1 MPYDHRSVEPK
12 WQARWREARLHQT
25 TFDPQRPKFYAL
37 DMFPY
42 PSGAGLHVGH
52 CEGYTATDI
61 ITRWKRMQG
70 WNVLHPMGWDA
81 FGLPAE
87 NYAIKTGIHPR
98 VTTEKAIANFRRQI
112 DSIGFAYDWD
122 REINTTDPQ
131 YFKWTQW
138 IFLQLFK
145 KGLAY
150 EGTVPIN
157 WCPSC
162 KTGLANEEVTQGRC
176 ERCGSGVERKDMRQ
190 WLLRIT
196 RYADRLLEDLA
207 ELDWPEST
215 LAMQRNWIGRSD
227 GAEAIFK
234 VVAPSRVG
242 SPPAPPAADHRGRAW
257 EPSQGSHVDGL
268 PAGDEIKVF
277 TTRPDTLYG
286 ATYMVLSPEHPLVD
300 GLTTPAQQAAVRAY
314 QVAARRKSDL
324 ERTDLAKEKTGAFTG
339 ALAINPVNGEKIPV
353 WIADYVLSSYGT
365 GAIMAVPAHDQRDY
379 EFASKFNLPIRPVVR
394 PADGRTP
401 EAGQAFCDEGIA
413 INSGDLDGL
422 PTLQAKAKVTEQ
434 LEARGL
440 GRAMVSF
447 RLRDWV
453 FSRQRY
459 WGEPI
464 PIIHCPTHGTV
475 PVPESALPVTLP
487 EVEGYQPT
495 GTGESPLAGIESW
508 VKTTCPTCGG
518 PARRETNTMPNW
530 AGSCWYYL
538 RYLDPKAEREPWSKA
553 VEKQWQPV
561 DLYVGGAE
569 HAVLHLLYSRFWHK
583 VLYDLGYVSTKEPFK
598 KLRHQGTVLA
608 YSYQDALGRYHAFSE
623 TELRGDDAI
632 LKASGEKLKVVVD
645 KMAKTKL
652 NGVNPDDVVAEHGA
666 DVLRLY
672 EMFMGEFELPKPW
685 DARAIEGCTRF
696 LKRVWRLVEE
706 FDESKAPAG
715 DPQLRLRHKTIKKVT
730 GDLDRMAFNTAV
742 AAMMEYLNR
751 LQSGGAT
758 REDLLTLIKLLGPF
772 APHLGDEAWEKLGQA
787 GFLLQASW
795 PSYDEALT
803 IDAVVTLGVQV
814 NGKLRGDVQVARD
827 APEAEVREKA
837 MAVPNVAKHL
847 EGKTVRKVIVVP
859 GKIVNIVVA

>member
-122 REINTTDPQ
+122 REINTTDPL

-138 IFLQLFK
+138 IFLQLFH

-162 KTGLANEEVTQGRC
+162 KTGLANEEVTQGCC